1 MGYLFV
7 AIALLCGVTKGY
19 CGKKTSGV
27 LVNQS
32 DAMLVNAVRMLACI
46 AVGLVIVAVQNDFA
60 SLAATK
66 ELILVAILSGVSTAA
81 FTVSWLLSVR
91 QGAYM
96 MVDVFLLVGVMLP
109 LILCRVL
116 YSEEIHLVQWIG
128 YVLVCGSCAFPLL
141 CLFKSK
147 REKDGRP
154 ASCTLGN
161 FPHYRIHSR
170 YGDLSVSQFL
180 FQNHGRQIPQ
190 CRADISF
197 ESGRL
202 CNTFNAYGEDFLP

>member
-66 ELILVAILSGVSTAA
+66 KLILAAILSGVSTAA

-91 QGAYM
+91 QGGLY
-96 MVDVFLLVGVMLP
+96 DGG
-109 LILCRVL
+109 RVPFGRSYAASHTL
-116 YSEEIHLVQWIG
+116 
-128 YVLVCGSCAFPLL
+128 SCAL
-141 CLFKSK
+141 
-147 REKDGRP
+147 
-154 ASCTLGN
+154 
-161 FPHYRIHSR
+161 
-170 YGDLSVSQFL
+170 Q
-180 FQNHGRQIPQ
+180 
-190 CRADISF
+190 
-197 ESGRL
+197 
-202 CNTFNAYGEDFLP
+202 